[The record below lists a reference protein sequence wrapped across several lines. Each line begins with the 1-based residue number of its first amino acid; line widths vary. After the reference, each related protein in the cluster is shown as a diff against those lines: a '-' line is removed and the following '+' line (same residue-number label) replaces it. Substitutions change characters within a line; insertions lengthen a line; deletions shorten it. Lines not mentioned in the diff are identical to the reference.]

1 VSNSIRMSPVPAI
14 FAKTARF
21 LSEAISS
28 RLAWLLVS
36 LHAAW
41 FLLAIANMSPP
52 SAGFANYLEHG
63 GWSSAT
69 ILAGRP
75 FHFVYESLL
84 LRLLFLVDLPSM
96 LAEIPA
102 ALVMSPLLRILHV
115 GFNSSSYVDAA
126 LWLALGSCQ
135 WLVVGL
141 LVEALLTRRSS
152 GIKLLGTRHRIFA
165 PTLIIILAFTMI
177 ATPIV
182 NLRSRRLGF
191 RHAAIS
197 FH

>member
-1 VSNSIRMSPVPAI
+1 MSPVRAI
-14 FAKTARF
+14 FTKLGRF
-21 LSEAISS
+21 LTEAIRS

-36 LHAAW
+36 MHVAW

-52 SAGFANYLEHG
+52 SPGFANYLEHG

-84 LRLLFLVDLPSM
+84 LKLLFLADLPSM

-102 ALVMSPLLRILHV
+102 AFVMSPLLRILHV
-115 GFNSSSYVDAA
+115 GFYSSSYVDAA
-126 LWLALGSCQ
+126 LWLTLGSCQ
-135 WLVVGL
+135 WLVVGV
-141 LVEALLTRRSS
+141 LVEAMPHRRTS
-152 GIKLLGTRHRIFA
+152 GAKLIGAVRRIFPPA
-165 PTLIIILAFTMI
+165 LIIILVFTII

-182 NLRSRRLGF
+182 NSRSRRLGF